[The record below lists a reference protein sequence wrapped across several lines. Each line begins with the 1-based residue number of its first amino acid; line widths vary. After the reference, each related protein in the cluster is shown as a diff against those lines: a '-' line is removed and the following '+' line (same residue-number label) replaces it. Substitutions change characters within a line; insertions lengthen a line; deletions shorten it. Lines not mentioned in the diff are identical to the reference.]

1 MFEFLIK
8 RTDGDWFDLPF
19 DCYSDVLHPKSLP
32 SKRVEGWGEYRI
44 LIAGCEIAFSYED
57 PGIQVSFEC
66 ENLSE
71 ELATKIVEEI
81 CANIIEITGQK
92 GQVVQIT

>member
-8 RTDGDWFDLPF
+8 RTDGDWFDLSF
-19 DCYSDVLHPKSLP
+19 NQYSAVFHPKSLP
-32 SKRVEGWGEYRI
+32 STKVDGWGEYRI
-44 LIAGCEIAFSYED
+44 LVADCEIAFSYED

-66 ENLSE
+66 ENISE

-81 CANIIEITGQK
+81 CSNIIQATGQK
-92 GQVVQIT
+92 GKVLQIT